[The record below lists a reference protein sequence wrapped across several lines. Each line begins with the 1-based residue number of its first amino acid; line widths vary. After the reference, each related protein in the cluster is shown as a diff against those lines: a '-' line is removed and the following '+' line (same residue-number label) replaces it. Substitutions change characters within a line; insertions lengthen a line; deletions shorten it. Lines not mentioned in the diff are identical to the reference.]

1 MTSSRRRTVFVC
13 AFLLVGAA
21 GAAAY
26 YHSLVPATHPDHD
39 HGILNLDGGGKLLA
53 EARDGKS
60 RNFVGRPEK
69 VLAIHF
75 ATPEAPEAAAEQRAL
90 FEFQRHLPPNAGVEI
105 VTLVKAP
112 DWKALDAWLAANQL
126 TPPSPGS
133 VLLDR
138 EGETTQKLNSKRPL
152 ETMFFNAEGK
162 LSSQGRG
169 RLEWGADA
177 AEHVEKARS
186 GATLE

>member
-1 MTSSRRRTVFVC
+1 MTSNRRRIVFAC
-13 AFLLVGAA
+13 AFIVAGAA

-26 YHSLVPATHPDHD
+26 YNSLVPATHPDHD

-75 ATPEAPEAAAEQRAL
+75 TTLEAPGAAAEQRAL
-90 FEFQRHLPPNAGVEI
+90 FEYQARLAPNSGVEI

-112 DWKALDAWLAANQL
+112 DWKTVDAWLAANQL
-126 TPPSPGS
+126 ESPSPVS
-133 VLLDR
+133 VYLDR
-138 EGETTQKLNSKRPL
+138 DGETTQKLNSKRPL

-169 RLEWGADA
+169 PLEWGADA

>member
-1 MTSSRRRTVFVC
+1 MTSSRRRIVFAC
-13 AFLLVGAA
+13 AFLLAGTA

-39 HGILNLDGGGKLLA
+39 HGILNLDAGGKLLA
-53 EARDGKS
+53 ESRDGKS

-75 ATPEAPEAAAEQRAL
+75 VTPEAPGAGDELRAA
-90 FEFQRHLPPNAGVEI
+90 FEFQGKLPPNGGVEV

-112 DWKALDAWLAANQL
+112 DWKAVDTFMAANRL
-126 TPPSPGS
+126 TPPAGG

-152 ETMFFNAEGK
+152 ETMFFNADGK
-162 LSSQGRG
+162 LSSQARG
-169 RLEWGADA
+169 PLQWGTDA
-177 AEHVEKARS
+177 AEHVDKARS

>member
-1 MTSSRRRTVFVC
+1 MC
-13 AFLLVGAA
+13 AFLLAGAA

-39 HGILNLDGGGKLLA
+39 HGILNLDAGGKLLA
-53 EARDGKS
+53 ESREGKS
-60 RNFVGRPEK
+60 RNFVGRPAK

-75 ATPEAPEAAAEQRAL
+75 VTPEAPGAGDELRAL
-90 FEFQRHLPPNAGVEI
+90 FEFQGKLAPDAGVEI
-105 VTLVKAP
+105 VTLVKAS
-112 DWKALDAWLAANQL
+112 DWKAVDAWLAANRL
-126 TPPSPGS
+126 TPPSAES

-138 EGETTQKLNSKRPL
+138 EGETTLKLNSKRPL

-169 RLEWGADA
+169 PLQWGSDA
-177 AEHVEKARS
+177 AEHLDKARS